1 MSAAAALELRGQS
14 GAPGQVSRYS
24 AAVQD
29 GEAFVADCRQ
39 QARRLQQDLGAA
51 DEAKAHAAAVR
62 CAQLP
67 ELAARPLDDLRAG
80 RARVTR
86 AHCQHVIAL
95 EHGFA
100 GWGALLAASLPLA
113 ACVTMHVPRMS
124 AWLNQWFA
132 HYGEAKAALDEGG
145 GYLLPFRNQFFV
157 TTADAVR
164 ELGLDPDDP
173 DWARIGHDWVRPRDP
188 EAHLRLCRA
197 RLDAMLARG
206 EELS

>member
-1 MSAAAALELRGQS
+1 M
-14 GAPGQVSRYS
+14 
-24 AAVQD
+24 QD

-39 QARRLQQDLGAA
+39 QARRLQLDLGAA
-51 DEAKAHAAAVR
+51 DGMVAHAAAAR

-67 ELAARPLDDLRAG
+67 DFAARPLDDLRSG
-80 RARVTR
+80 RVRVTR

-132 HYGEAKAALDEGG
+132 NYDEARAALDEGG

-164 ELGLDPDDP
+164 ELGLDPEDP
-173 DWARIGHDWVRPRDP
+173 DWARIGHDFVRPRDP

-206 EELS
+206 EELR

>member
-1 MSAAAALELRGQS
+1 QLPAF
-14 GAPGQVSRYS
+14 
-24 AAVQD
+24 AAVPL
-29 GEAFVADCRQ
+29 EALIAEPD
-39 QARRLQQDLGAA
+39 
-51 DEAKAHAAAVR
+51 
-62 CAQLP
+62 
-67 ELAARPLDDLRAG
+67 
-80 RARVTR
+80 RVHR
-86 AHCQHVIAL
+86 AHCQQVVAL
-95 EHGFA
+95 EHGFPA
-100 GWGALLAASLPLA
+100 WGALLQASLPLV

-132 HYGEAKAALDEGG
+132 HYGEAKAALDREG

-157 TTADAVR
+157 TSRDAVR

-206 EELS
+206 EALP